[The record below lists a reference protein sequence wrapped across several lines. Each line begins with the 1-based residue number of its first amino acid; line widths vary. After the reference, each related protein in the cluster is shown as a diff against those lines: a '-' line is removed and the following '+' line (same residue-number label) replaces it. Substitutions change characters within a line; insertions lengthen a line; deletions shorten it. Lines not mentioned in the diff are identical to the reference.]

1 MNRMEFKLFPE
12 ISTERLILRKLNT
25 EDLEL
30 IFTLRSSKE
39 VTKYIARP
47 LYKDMEEAVC
57 FLNKTIKS
65 VSNNEVIVWTI
76 RLRDSLIPIG
86 TICFRNFSKDKKTA
100 EVGYDMLPEFQ
111 SNGYMNEAIRSV
123 INFGFK
129 ELKLNTIEAYTS
141 KHNLKSI
148 KLLKKN
154 HFIFQKD
161 RKDDDFPDNI
171 IFTLNV

>member
-1 MNRMEFKLFPE
+1 MDFKLFPE
-12 ISTERLILRKLNT
+12 IITDRLVLRKLEAN
-25 EDLEL
+25 DSEL
-30 IFTLRSSKE
+30 VFTLRSSKE
-39 VTKYIARP
+39 VTKYIDRP
-47 LYKDMEEAVC
+47 LYKEKEEAVC

-65 VSNNEVIVWTI
+65 ISNNEVIVWTI
-76 RLRDSLIPIG
+76 RLKDSLVPTG
-86 TICFRNFSKDKKTA
+86 TICLWNFSEDRKTA

-111 SNGYMNEAIRSV
+111 SNGYMNEAIGSV

-141 KHNLKSI
+141 KHNLSSI

-161 RKDDDFPDNI
+161 RKDEDFQDNI
-171 IFTLNV
+171 IFTLIG